1 MHKTAVCSIAV
12 GVMLLA
18 DSPAWA
24 QSAPASAGAD
34 DAIIV
39 TAQKRAQNI
48 QDIGIAITAIGT
60 QGLASLGQRDV
71 SALVQQV
78 PSMQVTQYASTAT
91 IFNIRGISQADTG
104 DGHEAPIAFYNDE
117 VYIAAPGAVSGQNF
131 DLERVEVL
139 RGPQGTLFG
148 RNATGGLVQVVTAR
162 PTDDLTGYVTLKVGS
177 RSQIA
182 SEAAVSGPLAEG
194 VRARLSMTTNYND
207 GYVKNTLGGPNG
219 NNSHF
224 YAGRAQLEFDT
235 GASGRLRLKAEYLRN
250 DHETTYLT
258 HQPASIDADGLGV
271 PLPSNVDFWST
282 RPDYFGFV
290 TPCPGCDK
298 NGFKPTAG
306 FYGVTADTR
315 GVVDRKYWSLT
326 ANYEQDLDFATLTSI
341 TNYQDLKKIYIV
353 DSDMSPLPLFDVD
366 TSQKLYQYSQELR
379 LSNSEGRFKW
389 VAGAYALK
397 IKSDN
402 FNRLGVPPTSFFP
415 FWSIQNYTQNTRSFA
430 VFGQGEYAL
439 TDMFSLIVGGR
450 YTWDRKTENWVKD
463 WQRFGPVMHDEFNTM
478 LNPDLAE
485 IKYDDYSGKVE
496 LDFKPNDDTLIYAS
510 INRGIKGGG
519 FSTQAFFTNVAD
531 KPYGA
536 ERLTSY
542 EGGVKLSLA
551 DRKLTV
557 NGAGFY
563 YDYKGYQAFT
573 RPRAGET
580 IVSNQ
585 PAKLSGVELEVHARP
600 FEGFTFS
607 TWATHLFKKEVK
619 GIVLPL
625 GRVADR
631 EMPQAPDWSVGATA
645 AYTVAAGPGDLMLW
659 TNWKYD
665 SSQFFTAFDSLVMRE
680 KARIV
685 GDVRVS
691 YTIDNVEASL
701 FVNNVTDKRYRLFA
715 LDLALDQGSAS
726 NVPAPP
732 RWWGASITYR
742 FGR

>member
-12 GVMLLA
+12 GALLFA
-18 DSPAWA
+18 DSQAWA
-24 QSAPASAGAD
+24 QSARTGAGAD

-91 IFNIRGISQADTG
+91 IFNLRGISQADTG
-104 DGHEAPIAFYNDE
+104 DGHETPIAFYNDE
-117 VYIAAPGAVSGQNF
+117 VYVAAPGAISGQNF

-148 RNATGGLVQVVTAR
+148 RNATGGLVQVITAR
-162 PTDDLTGYVTLKVGS
+162 PTDDLTGFVTLKAGS
-177 RSQIA
+177 RNQIA

-194 VRARLSMTTNYND
+194 VRGRLSFTTNYHD
-207 GYVKNTLGGPNG
+207 GYVKNTLGGHHG

-235 GASGRLRLKAEYLRN
+235 GSSGRLRLKAEYLRN
-250 DHETTYLT
+250 DDETTYLT
-258 HQPASIDADGLGV
+258 HRPASIDADGLGV
-271 PLPSNVDFWST
+271 ALPPDVDFWT
-282 RPDYFGFV
+282 GQPGFGGFPIV
-290 TPCPGCDK
+290 SCPGCDA
-298 NGFKPTAG
+298 NGFKSPAD
-306 FYGVTADTR
+306 FYSVTADKR
-315 GVVDRKYWSLT
+315 GEVDRKYWSLT
-326 ANYEQDLDFATLTSI
+326 ANYEQDLGFATLTSI
-341 TNYQDLKKIYIV
+341 TNYQDLKKIYNV
-353 DSDMSPLPLFDVD
+353 DSDMSPMPIFNVD
-366 TSQKLYQYSQELR
+366 SAQKLYQYSQELR
-379 LSNSEGRFKW
+379 LANDAGRFKW
-389 VAGAYALK
+389 VAGAYALR

-402 FNRLGVPPTSFFP
+402 FNRLGSPPDVFFP
-415 FWSIQNYTQNTRSFA
+415 FWSSQNYIQKTRTFA
-430 VFGQGEYAL
+430 VFGQGEYAFN
-439 TDMFSLIVGGR
+439 DMFSLIVGGR
-450 YTWDRKTENWVKD
+450 YTGDRKTQD
-463 WQRFGPVMHDEFNTM
+463 WTKVDSFGRSFAFNTT
-478 LNPDLAE
+478 LFPGLAK
-485 IKYDDYSGKVE
+485 INYDDYSGKVE
-496 LDFKPNDDTLIYAS
+496 LDFKPADGMLLYAS
-510 INRGIKGGG
+510 VNRGIKGGG
-519 FSTQAFFTNVAD
+519 FSTQGFFFNPATM
-531 KPYGA
+531 PYGA

-542 EGGVKLSLA
+542 EAGFKLALA
-551 DRKLTV
+551 DRRVTL

-585 PAKLSGVELEVHARP
+585 PATLSGVELEMHVRP
-600 FEGFTFS
+600 FDGFTFS
-607 TWATHLFKKEVK
+607 PWVTHLFKKEVRD
-619 GIVLPL
+619 ITLPL

-631 EMPQAPDWSVGATA
+631 EMPQAPDWSAGVTTA
-645 AYTVAAGPGDLMLW
+645 FTFPAGPGDLTLW

-665 SSQFFTAFDSLVMRE
+665 SRQNFSSFNSQITEE
-680 KARIV
+680 KARLI

-691 YTIDNVEASL
+691 YTVDDIEAAV
-701 FVNNVTDKRYRLFA
+701 FVNNVTDRKYRLFE
-715 LDLALDQGSAS
+715 LDLALNQGSAS
-726 NVPAPP
+726 VVPAPP